1 MKNTYTPTPIDTS
14 KVELTPE
21 ILELIEKLSANT
33 HDVWAAQRIAQ
44 GWSYGPQR
52 DDTLKETPC
61 LVPYDELPDSEKVYD
76 RQTAAETLKV
86 ILTLGFE
93 ITRKP

>member
-1 MKNTYTPTPIDTS
+1 MKDTYTPTPIDTS

-21 ILELIEKLSANT
+21 ILDLIEKLAANT

-52 DDTLKETPC
+52 NDTLKETPC

>member
-1 MKNTYTPTPIDTS
+1 MKDTYTPTPIDTS

-21 ILELIEKLSANT
+21 ILDLIEKLAANT

>member
-1 MKNTYTPTPIDTS
+1 MKDTYTPNPIDTS

-21 ILELIEKLSANT
+21 IIELIEKLAENT

-52 DDTLKETPC
+52 DDARKETPC

-86 ILTLGFE
+86 VLTLGFE
-93 ITRKP
+93 ITKKP